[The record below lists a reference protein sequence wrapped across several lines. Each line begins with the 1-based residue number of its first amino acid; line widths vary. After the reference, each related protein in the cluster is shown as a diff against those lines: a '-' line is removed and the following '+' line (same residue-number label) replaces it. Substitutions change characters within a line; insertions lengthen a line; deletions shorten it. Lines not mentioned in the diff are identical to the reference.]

1 MDFLPEV
8 GNFEDLLLKSSE
20 KKKVTVF
27 FNILI
32 TKDFLFLD
40 RKNCPIQNFEV
51 LEGKTWKT
59 YWLY

>member
-20 KKKVTVF
+20 KKVTF

-32 TKDFLFLD
+32 TKDYFIFSPKKLLNT
-40 RKNCPIQNFEV
+40 K
-51 LEGKTWKT
+51 L
-59 YWLY
+59 